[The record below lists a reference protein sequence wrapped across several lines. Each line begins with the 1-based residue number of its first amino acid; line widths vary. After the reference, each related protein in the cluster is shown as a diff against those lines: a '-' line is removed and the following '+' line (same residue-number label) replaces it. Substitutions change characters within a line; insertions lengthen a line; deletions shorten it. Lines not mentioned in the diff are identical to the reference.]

1 MPMPDT
7 SPATGVRVSVSQQ
20 APWLLPLSRREL
32 HAALALMLAR
42 APRPLPFSALEVTI
56 CRDSASAATNMR
68 AMGRQGATNILSFP
82 APPPSVHEAMPAC
95 LLLNA
100 DAVRR
105 EALLYTQ
112 DVGRHSLHLLAHGL
126 CHVLGYEHGPEM
138 DALCDTLLACALP
151 PQNGQSEA
159 R

>member
-1 MPMPDT
+1 MPD
-7 SPATGVRVSVSQQ
+7 SARISVSQQ

-32 HAALALMLAR
+32 HTALALMLAR
-42 APRPLPFSALEVTI
+42 APHPLPFNALEVTI
-56 CRDSASAATNMR
+56 CRDTTSAVTNMR